1 MNEFYNH
8 HHGRPEPHPEY
19 RPTPPFHDHPDP
31 GYCIPPIPPCKP
43 YVPGFSPEEQMALL
57 TGKVNEMIDLFNRSQ
72 MDMWGAYHTIVESAL
87 TNDAYYNEIT
97 VEEGY
102 IAEAGAP
109 YKVVHIPFLDRA
121 KQPIYLELGLAYNNT
136 TNANVHEDV
145 FSASERVLADK
156 LIPAYQ
162 STNTWYGAVV
172 WKGAPISNI
181 GENPAPYTVGITE
194 NGFIKIYENLTNYTQ
209 LKQDNV
215 RNAMLANCVLVQ
227 GGAMTPDKFE
237 PDEKGQMLGRVG
249 IGMNYDTKE
258 RFMVIV
264 NGSDQSGCTAEMLA
278 NIFLKYNCTV
288 AVEVANGMKT
298 VGVDKGALMFTPPTV
313 AGDEVPTIPE
323 INAFWY
329 ITKRRHYKNE
339 YVKDVASLTQK
350 YGQMLWRCETANIS
364 VDNVKEVVAELSQ
377 KLDAEIND
385 RQEADAHLQEQI
397 TQEVADREQGDETL
411 DNRITQEVQTL
422 NERIDTE
429 VQTLNKLIADTKEE
443 LQTNI
448 DTLEAKVEQYHT
460 ELDNADIASVDIL
473 QDGTKDTYRLKR
485 KDGTY
490 VDIPIEVYN
499 YELLLQKLD
508 TLSALEPRLE
518 QEIAAREAGDNAL
531 SARIDTLTQDTTDA
545 DNEIKEQLNQ
555 ETQARTAADTQ
566 LQSNI
571 DAEALARQTAD
582 NQEATARQ
590 EADNALGQRID
601 ELQADIGADYVEKA
615 GSTMTGELVL
625 FGDPTQNLG
634 AATKQ
639 YVDNITAQ
647 AVDAEAQERQK
658 QDDLLEGLINQE
670 AQTREQA
677 DTALDT
683 RLSGVESAMT
693 QFDNKVVVVGDTTLI
708 SEGVTAIGDGKIVY
722 WVREGKKSV
731 VLTAYDADAVTFS
744 GYTTELPAFVTYK
757 YENTG
762 VAFST
767 GVEAIICPV
776 VGTPTDANQAVSK
789 EYADTISETLESQIA
804 QAGNVVIV
812 TADTTVQDI
821 LNNPNKV
828 FILLDYGNNQ
838 GPSAFVSV
846 IPNEQQYIIY
856 YIGIRALG
864 LSARTANSAD
874 EKILKEM
881 PVPTFDVYD
890 TFYLNYDSG
899 APYFKGTDKDGNILR
914 IKTATPTDD
923 DDAANKAYVDQ
934 HAGGGSGDFKADGS
948 VTATGDFNM
957 GGHAITNVEAP
968 VNDTDVANK
977 QYIDTEISDA
987 VTEVKNQFEQAQ
999 NVVIFDYNSTL
1010 QDVVDNNGK
1019 IMYYYVPNIYYP
1031 MYIFDASDGTI
1042 FISFMGCSV
1051 SVGSGNIGNVGVT
1064 GWCVSTKDMPMTTT
1078 LNTIFNT
1085 RNNSFDFNRDID
1097 KNSVYFGSHTII
1109 KSIATPVEDNDAA
1122 NKKYVD
1128 DAIAASAGASA
1139 FTVTAS
1145 TTLSQIASA
1154 ANDGAVIHVDSVTVD
1169 SVVYN
1174 GVATVS
1180 NDGTNISVTCGD
1192 LYVRGTG
1199 TQTLVNATTRW
1210 KFSSMIN
1217 TTVLTALYS

>member
-8 HHGRPEPHPEY
+8 HHGRPEPHPHCGPE
-19 RPTPPFHDHPDP
+19 PHPEFSPVPPFHDHPDP

-43 YVPGFSPEEQMALL
+43 YVPGFSPEEQMGIL

-181 GENPAPYTVGITE
+181 GENPAPYTVGITDH
-194 NGFIKIYENLTNYTQ
+194 GFIKIYENLMNYTQ

-215 RNAMLANCVLVQ
+215 RNAMLANCILVQ
-227 GGAMTPDKFE
+227 GGQMTPDKFE

-323 INAFWY
+323 VNAFWY

-364 VDNVKEVVAELSQ
+364 VDNIKETVAELSQ
-377 KLDAEIND
+377 KLDAEISD
-385 RQEADAHLQEQI
+385 REEADAHLQEQI
-397 TQEVADREQGDETL
+397 TQEVADREEGDNTL
-411 DNRITQEVQTL
+411 NERITQEVQTL

-443 LQTNI
+443 LQNNI
-448 DTLEAKVEQYHT
+448 DTLEEKVEQYHT

-508 TLSALEPRLE
+508 TLAALEPRLE
-518 QEIAAREAGDNAL
+518 QEIQARKDGDNAL
-531 SARIDTLTQDTTDA
+531 SERIDTLTQDTTEA
-545 DNEIKEQLNQ
+545 DNELREQLNA
-555 ETQARTAADTQ
+555 ETQARTEADTQ
-566 LQSNI
+566 LQANI

-582 NQEATARQ
+582 NQESTARQ

-601 ELQADIGADYVEKA
+601 NLQADIGADYVEKA

-625 FGDPTQNLG
+625 FGDPTQTLG

-639 YVDNITAQ
+639 YVDNVTAQ

-658 QDDLLEGLINQE
+658 QDNLLEGLINQE

-708 SEGVTAIGDGKIVY
+708 SEGVTAIGDGKLVL
-722 WVREGKKSV
+722 WVRENKDAV
-731 VLTAYDADAVTFS
+731 VLSAYDADAVMFK
-744 GYTTELPAFVTYK
+744 GYTMEQPAFVTYT
-757 YENTG
+757 YANTG

-767 GVEAIICPV
+767 GTEAFLNPV
-776 VGTPTDANQAVSK
+776 VGEPTDVNQAVSK
-789 EYADTISETLESQIA
+789 
-804 QAGNVVIV
+804 G
-812 TADTTVQDI
+812 
-821 LNNPNKV
+821 
-828 FILLDYGNNQ
+828 
-838 GPSAFVSV
+838 
-846 IPNEQQYIIY
+846 
-856 YIGIRALG
+856 
-864 LSARTANSAD
+864 
-874 EKILKEM
+874 
-881 PVPTFDVYD
+881 
-890 TFYLNYDSG
+890 
-899 APYFKGTDKDGNILR
+899 
-914 IKTATPTDD
+914 
-923 DDAANKAYVDQ
+923 YVDE
-934 HAGGGSGDFKADGS
+934 HAGGSGDFKADGT
-948 VTATGDFNM
+948 VPATGDFNM

-968 VNDTDVANK
+968 TNDTDVSTK
-977 QYIDTEISDA
+977 GYVDTELSDA
-987 VTEVKNQFEQAQ
+987 ITEVQNQFEQAQ
-999 NVVIFDYNSTL
+999 NVVILKGTDTL
-1010 QDVVDNNGK
+1010 QDIIDNKDKVIYISVAPVISPIKIDLINDESGNPTEITYSIVSASGTVQGISTLSVSSNSGIVTGLSPTTPINDLLTIKGSYSDTEVSSINTLDTLYKEESINFKGVYSLTNQTDNVVSINSFRGVVNQTENPDNISNST
-1019 IMYYYVPNIYYP
+1019 IQ
-1031 MYIFDASDGTI
+1031 TI
-1042 FISFMGCSV
+1042 FAKDNANHKALNYIVFDNKSSYKNNRMSDILPDNLYDMNLAKLCIVIDDVDTSILTGYDPVIRYPIKPIEFTTDNLTLYSGV
-1051 SVGSGNIGNVGVT
+1051 SVNSFELFSQFRRYTGNIGLTCTNEVASG
-1064 GWCVSTKDMPMTTT
+1064 
-1078 LNTIFNT
+1078 NTIFKMKAMTINGAWLFWDDT
-1085 RNNSFDFNRDID
+1085 DSKMIYGDCVVNGNDTD
-1097 KNSVYFGSHTII
+1097 VII
-1109 KSIATPVEDNDAA
+1109 KDTIPAGHSI
-1122 NKKYVD
+1122 KCSL
-1128 DAIAASAGASA
+1128 IS
-1139 FTVTAS
+1139 
-1145 TTLSQIASA
+1145 
-1154 ANDGAVIHVDSVTVD
+1154 
-1169 SVVYN
+1169 
-1174 GVATVS
+1174 GVAT
-1180 NDGTNISVTCGD
+1180 
-1192 LYVRGTG
+1192 
-1199 TQTLVNATTRW
+1199 
-1210 KFSSMIN
+1210 
-1217 TTVLTALYS
+1217 